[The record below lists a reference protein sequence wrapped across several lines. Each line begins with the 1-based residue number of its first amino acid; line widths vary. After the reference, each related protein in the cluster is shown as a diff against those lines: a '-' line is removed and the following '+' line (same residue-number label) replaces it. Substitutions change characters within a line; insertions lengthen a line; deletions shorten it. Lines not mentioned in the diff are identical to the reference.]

1 MWDKPEF
8 PLSQSFLDDMNQIA
22 SVEKLGAQITVP
34 WLLIHGTE
42 DDATRA
48 MALSVLAWLPTV
60 PTT

>member
-1 MWDKPEF
+1 
-8 PLSQSFLDDMNQIA
+8 MNQIA

-48 MALSVLAWLPTV
+48 MALSVLA
-60 PTT
+60 